1 MTLAPDAAAARR
13 GPAVSARPAGG
24 AGRGS
29 RGGRGSAGDPTGSG
43 FRTGGRG
50 VDARRGPRRPPLALL
65 IAAALAAAAASIPLV
80 YLLVRSL
87 EAGLPRIVETLGR
100 GRVLEYAANSLGL
113 AVATTLTALVL
124 GTAVAVV
131 LTRVRVPFPRLWL
144 LVSSLP
150 LAVPSFIAG
159 YGWLVSVPG
168 IQGFLPSW
176 LLLSAVTVPYVTLPV
191 AAALRGASGD
201 LEGVART
208 LGRPPLR
215 AFLVATWPQVR
226 PAAIAGALLVALYS
240 LSDFG
245 LVALM
250 RFPTLTW
257 GINAAYSASFDRA
270 QAAILALL
278 LVVLALAVVAGERSA
293 RGRLARRPARAVAPR
308 PVRRGVLL
316 ALLPVVAVAPIIGVA
331 VPLLGL
337 AQRLVQAET
346 LRSIDGPRLLAAV
359 AATLGVALAAAL
371 LAVLL
376 ALPIAALAARYR
388 GRLVSAIESVGYLGH
403 ALPGIVV
410 GLSLVFFSLAV
421 VPALYQT
428 TAVLVF
434 AYAVL
439 FMPKAI
445 GTVRAGLGDVPASLV
460 SVART
465 LGDSPLRAWMRVTVP
480 LALPSVGVGALL
492 VAIATMKELPATLL
506 LRPTGVETLATELWN
521 RTVAFEFG
529 AAAPYAAVLVL
540 VAAVPAMVLSGIRST
555 AKEEL

>member
-1 MTLAPDAAAARR
+1 MTLAPDAAAAPT
-13 GPAVSARPAGG
+13 GPAASARPAGG
-24 AGRGS
+24 AAGDPS
-29 RGGRGSAGDPTGSG
+29 GSAGSG
-43 FRTGGRG
+43 TATGGRAG
-50 VDARRGPRRPPLALL
+50 DALRGPRRPPAALL
-65 IAAALAAAAASIPLV
+65 IAAVVAAAAASIPLV

-113 AVATTLTALVL
+113 AAATTATALVL
-124 GTAVAVV
+124 GTAVAFV

-144 LVSSLP
+144 LASSLP

-159 YGWLVSVPG
+159 YGWIVSTPG
-168 IQGFLPSW
+168 IQGFVPSW

-208 LGRPPLR
+208 LGRSPLS

-293 RGRLARRPARAVAPR
+293 RGRLARRPARAVQPR
-308 PVRRGVLL
+308 TVSRGVLL
-316 ALLPVVAVAPIIGVA
+316 SLLPVVAVAPVIGVA

-337 AQRLVQAET
+337 AQRLLQAET
-346 LRSIDGPRLLAAV
+346 LRSIDGPRLAAAV
-359 AATLGVALAAAL
+359 GATLGVALAAAL

-445 GTVRAGLGDVPASLV
+445 GTVRAGLGDVPSSLV

-506 LRPTGVETLATELWN
+506 LRPTGIETLATELWN
-521 RTVAFEFG
+521 RTVAFEYG